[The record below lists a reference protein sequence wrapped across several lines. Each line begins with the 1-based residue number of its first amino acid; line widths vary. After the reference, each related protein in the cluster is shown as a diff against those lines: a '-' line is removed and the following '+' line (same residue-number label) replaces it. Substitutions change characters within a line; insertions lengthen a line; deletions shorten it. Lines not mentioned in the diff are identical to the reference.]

1 MAVLVG
7 TFDTADGADAAV
19 ARLREAG
26 FSDGDLSLISRPG
39 EAVDAPLDPEA
50 RGHRTVDA
58 AAIGAAVGAVV
69 GGALLGPIGA
79 VLGGVAAGGGL
90 ATVLNSRGVQQ
101 ADAAEYER
109 RLQAGAYV
117 LAVEAGD
124 RVAAADAAL
133 TAAGAE
139 RITVKPQ

>member
-7 TFDTADGADAAV
+7 TFDTAGAADAAV

-26 FSDGDLSLISRPG
+26 FADADLSLISRPG
-39 EAVDAPLDPEA
+39 EAVDPPPDPEQ
-50 RGHRTVDA
+50 RGHRAVDA

-69 GGALLGPIGA
+69 GGALLGPVGA

-90 ATVLNSRGVQQ
+90 ATALHARGVEE

-133 TAAGAE
+133 AAAGAE
-139 RITVKPQ
+139 RITVKR